1 MDPWTPSSWAS
12 KPIKQDVVYH
22 DDKGV
27 QGALDKL
34 HKLPPLVTR
43 QEIINL
49 KKSLRNV
56 ALGKAFVLQGG
67 DCAELFDYCNQDMI
81 EAKVKLLLQMSL
93 VLVWGANKPVVRI
106 ARIAGQFAKPRSS
119 PMEVVNGV
127 EMPSFRGDN
136 INGFDA
142 TPESRTPDPS
152 RLVSA
157 YFHSAATLNYLRAS
171 LTSGLADL
179 HSPLDWGLGHVITP
193 TIKEKYERIVNRV
206 KDALRFMQTVGIDTD
221 RGVETVDIYTSHEG
235 LLLEYEQSLT
245 RLLKNPPTET
255 THSAQA
261 PSVVTAP
268 APQQSYFATSAH
280 FLWIGDR
287 TRQLDGAHIEFFRG
301 IANPIGIKIG
311 PSMLP
316 DELVRI
322 LDVVNPTRE
331 IGKVTL
337 ISRYGAQKIAQHL
350 PGHIAAVHAS
360 GHLPVWQCDPMHGNT
375 QSTPSGVKTRHFTD
389 ILSELRQALE
399 IHKAA
404 GSFLGGMHL
413 ELTGEAVTECVG
425 GAGGLTEENLSE
437 RYTTFCDPRL
447 NEKQA
452 LELAFLVAG
461 FYREMEEETNSI

>member
-1 MDPWTPSSWAS
+1 MADWSPSSWS
-12 KPIKQDVVYH
+12 TKPIKQDVVYE
-22 DDKGV
+22 DAKGV
-27 QGALDKL
+27 QDALEKL
-34 HKLPPLVTR
+34 QKLPPLVTT
-43 QEIINL
+43 QEISNL

-56 ALGKAFVLQGG
+56 ALGNAFVLQGG

-93 VLVWGANKPVVRI
+93 VLIWGANKPVIRI

-119 PMEVVNGV
+119 PTETINGV

-142 TPESRTPDPS
+142 DAASRRPDPS

-157 YFHSAATLNYLRAS
+157 YFHSATTLNYMRAS
-171 LTSGLADL
+171 LSSGLADL

-193 TIKEKYERIVNRV
+193 SIKEQYTKIVNAV
-206 KDALRFMQTVGIDTD
+206 KDALRFMHTVGIDKD
-221 RGVETVDIYTSHEG
+221 RGVETADIYTSHEG
-235 LLLEYEQSLT
+235 LSLEYEQTLT
-245 RLLKNPPTET
+245 RLQRHPVEKIGTNINTTTAKTAAPTGF
-255 THSAQA
+255 
-261 PSVVTAP
+261 
-268 APQQSYFATSAH
+268 YATSAH

-287 TRQLDGAHIEFFRG
+287 TRQLDGAHVEFFRG

-311 PSMLP
+311 PSMQP
-316 DELVRI
+316 AELVD
-322 LDVVNPTRE
+322 LLNTVNPSKE

-337 ISRYGAQKIAQHL
+337 ISRYGASKIAQFL
-350 PGHIAAVHAS
+350 PGHIAAVQES
-360 GHLPVWQCDPMHGNT
+360 GHIPVWQCDPMHGNT
-375 QSTPSGVKTRHFTD
+375 QATPSGVKTRHFTD
-389 ILSELRQALE
+389 ILAELRQALE
-399 IHKAA
+399 IHRAA

-425 GAGGLTEENLSE
+425 GAAGLTEDGLGE

-461 FYREMEEETNSI
+461 FYRQEEEEE

>member
-1 MDPWTPSSWAS
+1 MEDWTPSSWTT
-12 KPIKQDVVYH
+12 KPIKQDVVY
-22 DDKGV
+22 DDREGV
-27 QGALDKL
+27 QAALDKL
-34 HKLPPLVTR
+34 QKLPPLVTT
-43 QEIINL
+43 QEILNL

-67 DCAELFDYCNQDMI
+67 DCAELFDYCNQDMV
-81 EAKVKLLLQMSL
+81 EAKLKLLLQMSL
-93 VLVWGANKPVVRI
+93 ILIWGANKPVVRI

-136 INGFDA
+136 INGFAA
-142 TPESRTPDPS
+142 TPESRKPDPS

-157 YFHSAATLNYLRAS
+157 YFHSAATLNYMRAS
-171 LTSGLADL
+171 LSSGLADL
-179 HSPLDWGLGHVITP
+179 HSPLDWGLGHVIEP
-193 TIKEKYERIVNRV
+193 SIKEKYERIVSRV
-206 KDALRFMQTVGIDTD
+206 KDALRFMHTVGIDTD
-221 RGVETVDIYTSHEG
+221 RGVETVDVFTSHEG

-245 RLLKNPPTET
+245 RLLRNPLTTTPQPT
-255 THSAQA
+255 A
-261 PSVVTAP
+261 
-268 APQQSYFATSAH
+268 SYYATSAH

-287 TRQLDGAHIEFFRG
+287 TRQLDGAHVEFFRG

-311 PSMLP
+311 PSMAP
-316 DELVRI
+316 DELVRL
-322 LDVVNPTRE
+322 LDVVNPNRE

-337 ISRYGAQKIAQHL
+337 ISRYGAAKISQHL
-350 PGHIAAVHAS
+350 PAHIAAVQRA

-375 QSTPSGVKTRHFTD
+375 QTTPTGVKTRHFSD

-399 IHKAA
+399 IHRSA

-425 GAGGLTEENLSE
+425 GAGGLTEEGLSE

-461 FYREMEEETNSI
+461 FYRDMDDVEGMNSI